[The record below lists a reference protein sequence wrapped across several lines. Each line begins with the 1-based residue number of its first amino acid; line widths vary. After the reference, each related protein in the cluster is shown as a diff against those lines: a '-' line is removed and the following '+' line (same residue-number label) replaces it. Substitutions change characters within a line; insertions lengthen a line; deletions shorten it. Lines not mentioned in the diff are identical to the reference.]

1 MLLGTLSR
9 EETMNL
15 ALVLGKVLLKSGA
28 ETNRVEETVIRFCRA
43 NGYADVNVFA
53 TPLLIIL
60 GDETTDG
67 MTLICRIRYRSVNLS
82 LISEINAFSFDL
94 AKWDKNYEE
103 TKRWLEDKLK
113 ETPPFDRWQVI
124 LASAVGSAAFAGM
137 LGGNS
142 HDLAAAFFVGGLS
155 MALLKILAGYRPSA
169 FWENALAGTAIG
181 ALALLCCAFSIQC
194 TMENI
199 IVGALMPFLPGMAFT
214 NGLRDYMAG
223 DLISGNARI
232 SEALLFAI
240 SIAIGLTA
248 VLLAWNRW
256 GWDLWGME
264 VWK

>member
-1 MLLGTLSR
+1 MLLGSLSR

-28 ETNRVEETVIRFCRA
+28 ETNRVEETMTRFCQA
-43 NGYADVNVFA
+43 NGYGDVNVFA

-67 MTLICRIRYRSVNLS
+67 MTLICRIRSRSVNLS
-82 LISEINAFSFDL
+82 LVSEINAFSFNL
-94 AKWDKNYEE
+94 ATWDRDYQA
-103 TKRWLEDKLK
+103 TMAYLQGKLTEK
-113 ETPPFDRWQVI
+113 PPFNQWQTV
-124 LASAVGSAAFAGM
+124 LAAALGSAAFAGL

-142 HDLAAAFFVGGLS
+142 HDFLGAFCVGGLS
-155 MALLKILAGYRPSA
+155 MLLLKALAGYRPSA
-169 FWENALAGTAIG
+169 FWENALAGMAIG
-181 ALALLCCAFSIQC
+181 ALALLCCGLSIQC
-194 TMENI
+194 TMVNI

-223 DLISGNARI
+223 DLISGNTRI
-232 SEALLFAI
+232 AEALLFAI

-248 VLLAWNRW
+248 SLLAWNQW
-256 GWDLWGME
+256 GWDLWGIE